1 MKVIAWNCHG
11 LGNPSAVRSLLEL
24 QRAED
29 PDILFLSETKLREK
43 EIEFL
48 RWRWS
53 LVHMVVQDC
62 DGRCGGLALFW
73 RRGVEVNLR
82 SKGRCHIDAEVVA
95 EDGVKWRLTRIYGE
109 SKAGE
114 KENTWR
120 LLRTLHGQTDLPW
133 LCLGDFNEI
142 LFVREKE
149 GGPARAQ
156 GCMDA
161 FRRAL
166 EACELNDLGYVGDPF
181 TWRNN
186 WRDAAGYTRERLDR
200 AVANVGWRCLFPLY
214 KIIKGD
220 PRHSDHRPVIAEL
233 NGQTIGGFQGGGQ
246 RCFRFEARW
255 LKEEGCEQVVTEAW
269 EAAINEEFCSVGA
282 AVRRIGGSLVR
293 WDREVL
299 GEPRNRIRRAKKD
312 LEKCRRGVIDQHQV
326 SREHLL
332 RYKLSRLE
340 DQYNLYWQQR
350 AHVNWLKNGDRNT
363 GFFHAHASERR
374 RVNTIR
380 SLKRDGGGV
389 VEREEEIGPFI
400 SNYYK
405 SLFMSSAGP
414 LNDELL
420 QHVPKTVTHEMNE
433 QLMKPLSGDEITH
446 ALNSIGDF
454 KAPGPDGMPAIF
466 YKKFWEKMGA
476 KIQEEVLSVLN
487 GGDMP
492 AGWNETI
499 IVLIPKVKNPDRLTQ
514 YRPISLCNVL
524 YKLISKVLANR
535 LKVILP
541 DIISPT
547 QSAFVPG
554 RMITDNVLLAYEIT
568 HMMHRK
574 KGGRDG
580 LVAVKLDMSK
590 AYDRVEWDFLEKMM
604 VHMGFSSAWRGLR
617 QGDPLSPYL
626 FILCAEAFSILLQHA
641 ELDHT
646 IEGIQICP
654 QAHRINHLFFAD
666 DSLIVMKATV
676 ASAEKLQQVLALY
689 EAQSGQMINK
699 DKSSAFFSKGMSG
712 PRKQQVLNALHI
724 PSESKKRTLL
734 GAPSSPGGCKK

>member
-499 IVLIPKVKNPDRLTQ
+499 IVLIPK
-514 YRPISLCNVL
+514 
-524 YKLISKVLANR
+524 
-535 LKVILP
+535 
-541 DIISPT
+541 
-547 QSAFVPG
+547 
-554 RMITDNVLLAYEIT
+554 
-568 HMMHRK
+568 

>member
-233 NGQTIGGFQGGGQ
+233 NGQTIVFCESRVSCCCCQTNLLISALLLLLDLARDRVTPHT
-246 RCFRFEARW
+246 RCLF
-255 LKEEGCEQVVTEAW
+255 L
-269 EAAINEEFCSVGA
+269 FC
-282 AVRRIGGSLVR
+282 
-293 WDREVL
+293 
-299 GEPRNRIRRAKKD
+299 
-312 LEKCRRGVIDQHQV
+312 
-326 SREHLL
+326 
-332 RYKLSRLE
+332 
-340 DQYNLYWQQR
+340 
-350 AHVNWLKNGDRNT
+350 
-363 GFFHAHASERR
+363 
-374 RVNTIR
+374 RVQR
-380 SLKRDGGGV
+380 SLAQSV
-389 VEREEEIGPFI
+389 
-400 SNYYK
+400 
-405 SLFMSSAGP
+405 SS
-414 LNDELL
+414 
-420 QHVPKTVTHEMNE
+420 
-433 QLMKPLSGDEITH
+433 
-446 ALNSIGDF
+446 
-454 KAPGPDGMPAIF
+454 
-466 YKKFWEKMGA
+466 
-476 KIQEEVLSVLN
+476 
-487 GGDMP
+487 
-492 AGWNETI
+492 
-499 IVLIPKVKNPDRLTQ
+499 
-514 YRPISLCNVL
+514 
-524 YKLISKVLANR
+524 
-535 LKVILP
+535 
-541 DIISPT
+541 
-547 QSAFVPG
+547 FVPA
-554 RMITDNVLLAYEIT
+554 RTA
-568 HMMHRK
+568 
-574 KGGRDG
+574 
-580 LVAVKLDMSK
+580 A
-590 AYDRVEWDFLEKMM
+590 AARVS
-604 VHMGFSSAWRGLR
+604 HPTGPATPRSTPCSSVW
-617 QGDPLSPYL
+617 
-626 FILCAEAFSILLQHA
+626 
-641 ELDHT
+641 
-646 IEGIQICP
+646 
-654 QAHRINHLFFAD
+654 
-666 DSLIVMKATV
+666 
-676 ASAEKLQQVLALY
+676 
-689 EAQSGQMINK
+689 
-699 DKSSAFFSKGMSG
+699 
-712 PRKQQVLNALHI
+712 
-724 PSESKKRTLL
+724 
-734 GAPSSPGGCKK
+734 